1 MKTDLG
7 KLLDDMV
14 DGFKPSPT
22 PQDEINAKVNELENK
37 LTDMIESK
45 LSNIN
50 ISQNTPKPT
59 EPTHDDTQ
67 GDGNEPDDT
76 QGDGNEPDNN

>member
-14 DGFKPSPT
+14 DGFTPSPT

-59 EPTHDDTQ
+59 EPTHDTQ
-67 GDGNEPDDT
+67 GDGNEPDDA
-76 QGDGNEPDNN
+76 QGDGNDPDNN

>member
-14 DGFKPSPT
+14 DGFTPSPT
-22 PQDEINAKVNELENK
+22 PQDEINNKVTELENK

-50 ISQNTPKPT
+50 ISQETPKPT

-67 GDGNEPDDT
+67 GEENDPDDT
-76 QGDGNEPDNN
+76 NSNNERKEVN

>member
-14 DGFKPSPT
+14 DGFTPSPT
-22 PQDEINAKVNELENK
+22 PQDEINARVNELENK

-50 ISQNTPKPT
+50 ISQETPQPT
-59 EPTHDDTQ
+59 EPAHDDTH
-67 GDGNEPDDT
+67 GEGNEPDET
-76 QGDGNEPDNN
+76 NLNNERKEDN

>member
-14 DGFKPSPT
+14 DGFTPSST
-22 PQDEINAKVNELENK
+22 PQDEINIKVTELENK

-50 ISQNTPKPT
+50 IPQETPKPT
-59 EPTHDDTQ
+59 EPTHGTQ
-67 GDGNEPDDT
+67 GKENDPDGTNSNNERKEV
-76 QGDGNEPDNN
+76 N

>member
-14 DGFKPSPT
+14 DGYTPSPT

-50 ISQNTPKPT
+50 ISQETPQPT
-59 EPTHDDTQ
+59 DPPHDAQ
-67 GDGNEPDDT
+67 GKENEPDET
-76 QGDGNEPDNN
+76 NLNNERKEDN

>member
-7 KLLDDMV
+7 KLLNDMV
-14 DGFKPSPT
+14 DGFTPSPT
-22 PQDEINAKVNELENK
+22 PQDEINTKVTELENK

-50 ISQNTPKPT
+50 ISQETPQPT
-59 EPTHDDTQ
+59 EPPHDDTQ
-67 GDGNEPDDT
+67 GNA
-76 QGDGNEPDNN
+76 NEPDNNDLNNERKEVN

>member
-14 DGFKPSPT
+14 DGFTPSPT
-22 PQDEINAKVNELENK
+22 PQDEINNKVTELENK

-50 ISQNTPKPT
+50 ISQETPKPT

-67 GDGNEPDDT
+67 GEENDPDDT
-76 QGDGNEPDNN
+76 NLNNERKEVN